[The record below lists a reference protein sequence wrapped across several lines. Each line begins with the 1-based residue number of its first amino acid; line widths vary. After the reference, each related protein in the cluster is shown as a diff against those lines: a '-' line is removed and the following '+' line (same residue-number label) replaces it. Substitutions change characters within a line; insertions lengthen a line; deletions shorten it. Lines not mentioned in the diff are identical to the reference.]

1 MREAI
6 LINFFC
12 IVVALGGLVVIA
24 WAILSGRIA
33 TEGLDA
39 IFLIFVAL
47 TGVALFSIIPLQAV
61 RRGEFLGLL
70 KKLSRRREKRN
81 EQQRVHA

>member
-6 LINFFC
+6 LINLFC

-24 WAILSGRIA
+24 WAVLSGQIA

-39 IFLIFVAL
+39 IFLIVVAL
-47 TGVALFSIIPLQAV
+47 TGVALFSIIPLQAL
-61 RRGEFLGLL
+61 RRGEFRGLL
-70 KKLSRRREKRN
+70 KKFSRRREKRN
-81 EQQRVHA
+81 ERQSVHA